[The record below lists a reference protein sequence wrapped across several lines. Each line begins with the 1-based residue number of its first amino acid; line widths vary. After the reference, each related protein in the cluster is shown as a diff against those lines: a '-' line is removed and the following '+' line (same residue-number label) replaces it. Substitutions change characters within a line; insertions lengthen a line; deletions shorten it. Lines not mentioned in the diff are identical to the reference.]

1 MAKKETIF
9 AVFATEQSSFRLSVQ
24 SSRAKAGAAAFRAV
38 WHYIYTDDAA
48 RLAELGV
55 PESATPQAPARS
67 SSPTMAYLTPLALQR
82 AFFSSLSCTFGY
94 S

>member
-9 AVFATEQSSFRLSVQ
+9 AVFATEQSSFRFSVQ

-55 PESATPQAPARS
+55 PESATPAPAPS
-67 SSPTMAYLTPLALQR
+67 SSPSMAYLTPLALQR
-82 AFFSSLSCTFGY
+82 AFFFSLSCTFGY
-94 S
+94 C